1 MKRALAIA
9 ITMVIAATSLT
20 ACEEIPSPQLLVCAE
35 LEDFKPVSNV
45 LERRC
50 GTLDCHGEYARP
62 LRIYGQNGLRLAT
75 RDELIP
81 DNAQENDTL
90 PGGKGTTD
98 EEVELNWRSVCGL
111 EPERTAQVVAGNL
124 SPRELILIRKP
135 LQLETAFEKHK
146 GGQLFLSG
154 GPGEVCV
161 SCWLLGFPDTPECAD
176 ALTGCADAVASGT
189 L

>member
-1 MKRALAIA
+1 MNRCIA
-9 ITMVIAATSLT
+9 ILTIVAAGSLL
-20 ACEEIPSPQLLVCAE
+20 ACENIPSPALLTCADI
-35 LEDFKPVSNV
+35 EDFKPVSNV

-75 RDELIP
+75 GDEIRDTEQ
-81 DNAQENDTL
+81 ARENDTVS
-90 PGGKGTTD
+90 GGKGTTD

-111 EPERTAQVVAGNL
+111 EPERTAQVVTGQL
-124 SPRELILIRKP
+124 SPDELMLLRKP
-135 LQLETAFEKHK
+135 LQLEGNLEKHK

-154 GPGEVCV
+154 GPGDVCI
-161 SCWLLGFPDTPECAD
+161 SCWLRGFPDNIECTD
-176 ALTGCADAVASGT
+176 ALTGCADAVSSGT